1 MIKQLTQITSTLD
14 SIVAK
19 LPQLKNFSNRSS
31 IISKCDNNSAQLDLQ
46 KIDSIISQMS
56 GNHTNQFSVQC
67 CCVQEQLNNLHGKL
81 VADIKRLNKQL
92 NKLNKLCDQVH
103 IIQRNLNALQINNTT
118 ILKRIRKGLNGSNL

>member
-1 MIKQLTQITSTLD
+1 MIAQLTKTMSTLD

-31 IISKCDNNSAQLDLQ
+31 IISKCDNNSAQLELM

-67 CCVQEQLNNLHGKL
+67 CCVQEQLNSLHGKL
-81 VADIKRLNKQL
+81 LTDIRRLNKQQNKM
-92 NKLNKLCDQVH
+92 NKLSDQVQ
-103 IIQRNLNALQINNTT
+103 IIQRNINALYINNTT
-118 ILKRIRKGLNGSNL
+118 ILKRVRKGSDGSNQ